1 VSVTTVQVTEH
12 PWAVEVEQTKQI
24 VQVTEQPWAVEVD
37 ETTQTVF
44 VSIPGPVMGGA
55 NTSITSLGGIT
66 GAIQTPTFIDF
77 ATGATVPDA
86 TARVTW
92 NDATGTLQVGM
103 TGNVQADIG
112 QTLYA
117 FVHNAEGATINKG
130 QAVYL
135 YQASGNKAS
144 IRLAYNT
151 SDAYSAKTLGLAAET
166 IGANQNGM
174 VICQGVL
181 DGIDTSAYAEGATL
195 YLGATAGSLTSTKP
209 SAPNHLVYI
218 GVVER
223 ANAGNGQIYVR
234 PQNGYELEELHNV
247 QIVTPANGQT
257 ILYDAST
264 GLWKNANLTAGAGI
278 TITNGAGSATI
289 AAINSG
295 TVTSVA
301 VSGGSTGLTT
311 SGGPITGA
319 GTITIAGTLA
329 VASGGTGATDAAT
342 ARSNLSAAG
351 SGAVT
356 ASGITMSSARL
367 LGRTTA
373 STGAVEEITV
383 GSGLTFT
390 GGTLAATGGS
400 GTVTSI
406 DVSGGTTGLTTSGGP
421 ITGAGTITLAGTLAV
436 TNGGTGATT
445 QSGARTA
452 LGVPA
457 TDGTGASGT
466 WSISVSGNAGT
477 VTNGVYTSGS
487 YADPSWITSLSG
499 TKVSGNISGNA
510 TNVTG
515 IVAVAN
521 GGTGAA
527 TLTGIVKGNGTSAFT
542 AASAGT
548 DYLAPFGSQT
558 QAYVYAAPSGSAGV
572 PSFRAL
578 VASDIPTLNQ
588 NTTGTA
594 SNVTGTV
601 AIANGG
607 SGQTSAQAAIN
618 AFAGAVT
625 SGQYLRGNGTN
636 VVMAAIQAADVPTL
650 NQNTTGTAANVT
662 GTVAVANGGTGA
674 TDAATARSNLTAQK
688 TITSGTAAPTGG
700 SDGDIYLQYT

>member
-1 VSVTTVQVTEH
+1 MSVTS
-12 PWAVEVEQTKQI
+12 
-24 VQVTEQPWAVEVD
+24 VQVTEQPWAVEVE
-37 ETTQTVF
+37 ETTQTVL

-103 TGNVQADIG
+103 TGNIQADVG

-117 FVHNAEGATINKG
+117 YVHNAEGATISKG
-130 QAVYL
+130 QPVYL
-135 YQASGNKAS
+135 YQATGNKAS
-144 IRLAYNT
+144 VKLAYNT
-151 SDAYSAKTLGLAAET
+151 SDAHSAKTLGLAAET
-166 IGANQNGM
+166 ATAGSNFM

-181 DGIDTSAYAEGATL
+181 DGINTSAYSEGATL
-195 YLGATAGSLTSTKP
+195 YLGATAGSLTSSKP

-234 PQNGYELEELHNV
+234 PQNGYELEELRNV
-247 QIVTPANGQT
+247 QIVTPSNGQT

-295 TVTSVA
+295 TVTSVD

-390 GGTLAATGGS
+390 GGTLAATGGGT

-436 TNGGTGATT
+436 ANGGTGAT
-445 QSGARTA
+445 
-452 LGVPA
+452 
-457 TDGTGASGT
+457 
-466 WSISVSGNAGT
+466 
-477 VTNGVYTSGS
+477 
-487 YADPSWITSLSG
+487 
-499 TKVSGNISGNA
+499 
-510 TNVTG
+510 
-515 IVAVAN
+515 
-521 GGTGAA
+521 

-607 SGQTSAQAAIN
+607 SGQTSAQAAMNAFAGAVTSGQYLRGNGTNVVMSAIQAADVPTLNQNTTGTAANVTGTVAIANGGSGQTSAQAAMN

>member
-1 VSVTTVQVTEH
+1 MSVTT
-12 PWAVEVEQTKQI
+12 
-24 VQVTEQPWAVEVD
+24 VQVTEQPWAVEVE
-37 ETTQTVF
+37 ETTQTVL

-135 YQASGNKAS
+135 YQATGNKAS

-166 IGANQNGM
+166 ISAGQNGM

-295 TVTSVA
+295 TVTSVE

-390 GGTLAATGGS
+390 GGTLAATGGGS

-436 TNGGTGATT
+436 ANGGTGAT
-445 QSGARTA
+445 
-452 LGVPA
+452 
-457 TDGTGASGT
+457 
-466 WSISVSGNAGT
+466 
-477 VTNGVYTSGS
+477 
-487 YADPSWITSLSG
+487 
-499 TKVSGNISGNA
+499 
-510 TNVTG
+510 
-515 IVAVAN
+515 
-521 GGTGAA
+521 

-578 VASDIPTLNQ
+578 VASDVPTLNQ

-607 SGQTSAQAAIN
+607 SGQTSAQAAMN
-618 AFAGAVT
+618 AFAGAIT

-636 VVMAAIQAADVPTL
+636 VVMSAIQAADVPTL

-688 TITSGTAAPTGG
+688 TITSGTASPTGG

>member
-1 VSVTTVQVTEH
+1 MSVTT
-12 PWAVEVEQTKQI
+12 
-24 VQVTEQPWAVEVD
+24 VQVTEQPWAVEVE
-37 ETTQTVF
+37 ETTQTVL

-135 YQASGNKAS
+135 YQATGNKAS

-166 IGANQNGM
+166 ISAGQNGM

-295 TVTSVA
+295 TVTSVE

-319 GTITIAGTLA
+319 GTITIAGTRA

-390 GGTLAATGGS
+390 GGTLAATGGGS

-436 TNGGTGATT
+436 ANGGTGAT
-445 QSGARTA
+445 
-452 LGVPA
+452 
-457 TDGTGASGT
+457 
-466 WSISVSGNAGT
+466 
-477 VTNGVYTSGS
+477 
-487 YADPSWITSLSG
+487 
-499 TKVSGNISGNA
+499 
-510 TNVTG
+510 
-515 IVAVAN
+515 
-521 GGTGAA
+521 

-578 VASDIPTLNQ
+578 VASDVPTLNQ

-607 SGQTSAQAAIN
+607 SGQTSAQAAMN
-618 AFAGAVT
+618 AFAGAIT

-636 VVMAAIQAADVPTL
+636 VVMSAIQAADVPTL

-688 TITSGTAAPTGG
+688 TITSGTASPTGG

>member
-1 VSVTTVQVTEH
+1 
-12 PWAVEVEQTKQI
+12 
-24 VQVTEQPWAVEVD
+24 
-37 ETTQTVF
+37 
-44 VSIPGPVMGGA
+44 MGGA

-135 YQASGNKAS
+135 YQAAGNKAS

-195 YLGATAGSLTSTKP
+195 YLGATAGSMTSTKP

-311 SGGPITGA
+311 SGGPITSA

-390 GGTLAATGGS
+390 GGTLAATGGGS

-436 TNGGTGATT
+436 ANGGTGAT
-445 QSGARTA
+445 
-452 LGVPA
+452 
-457 TDGTGASGT
+457 
-466 WSISVSGNAGT
+466 
-477 VTNGVYTSGS
+477 
-487 YADPSWITSLSG
+487 
-499 TKVSGNISGNA
+499 
-510 TNVTG
+510 
-515 IVAVAN
+515 
-521 GGTGAA
+521 

-636 VVMAAIQAADVPTL
+636 VVMSAIQAADVPTL

>member
-1 VSVTTVQVTEH
+1 MSVTS
-12 PWAVEVEQTKQI
+12 
-24 VQVTEQPWAVEVD
+24 VQVTEQPWAVEV
-37 ETTQTVF
+37 EESTQTVL

-86 TARVTW
+86 TARLTW
-92 NDATGTLQVGM
+92 NADTGTLQVGM
-103 TGNVQADIG
+103 TGNIQADVG

-117 FVHNAEGATINKG
+117 YVHNAEGATINKG
-130 QAVYL
+130 QPVYL
-135 YQASGNKAS
+135 YQATGNKAS
-144 IRLAYNT
+144 VKLAYNT

-166 IGANQNGM
+166 ATAGSNFM
-174 VICQGVL
+174 VICQGVI
-181 DGIDTSAYAEGATL
+181 DGINTGSFNEGDTL
-195 YLGATAGSLTSTKP
+195 YLGPTAGSLTATKP

-247 QIVTPANGQT
+247 QIISPANGQT

-356 ASGITMSSARL
+356 ASGITMASARL

-383 GSGLTFT
+383 GSGLSFT
-390 GGTLAATGGS
+390 GGTLSATGGG

-436 TNGGTGATT
+436 ANGGTGAT
-445 QSGARTA
+445 
-452 LGVPA
+452 
-457 TDGTGASGT
+457 
-466 WSISVSGNAGT
+466 
-477 VTNGVYTSGS
+477 
-487 YADPSWITSLSG
+487 
-499 TKVSGNISGNA
+499 
-510 TNVTG
+510 
-515 IVAVAN
+515 
-521 GGTGAA
+521 

-636 VVMAAIQAADVPTL
+636 VVMSAIQAADVPTL

>member
-1 VSVTTVQVTEH
+1 MSVTT
-12 PWAVEVEQTKQI
+12 
-24 VQVTEQPWAVEVD
+24 VQVTEQPWAVEVE
-37 ETTQTVF
+37 ETTQTVL

-135 YQASGNKAS
+135 YQAAGNKAS

-195 YLGATAGSLTSTKP
+195 YLGATAGSLTSIKP

-295 TVTSVA
+295 TVTSVE

-390 GGTLAATGGS
+390 GGTLAATGGGS

-436 TNGGTGATT
+436 ANGGTGAT
-445 QSGARTA
+445 
-452 LGVPA
+452 
-457 TDGTGASGT
+457 
-466 WSISVSGNAGT
+466 
-477 VTNGVYTSGS
+477 
-487 YADPSWITSLSG
+487 
-499 TKVSGNISGNA
+499 
-510 TNVTG
+510 
-515 IVAVAN
+515 
-521 GGTGAA
+521 

-636 VVMAAIQAADVPTL
+636 VVMSAIQAADVPTL

>member
-1 VSVTTVQVTEH
+1 
-12 PWAVEVEQTKQI
+12 
-24 VQVTEQPWAVEVD
+24 
-37 ETTQTVF
+37 
-44 VSIPGPVMGGA
+44 MGGA

-135 YQASGNKAS
+135 YQATGNKAS

-166 IGANQNGM
+166 ISAGQNGM

-295 TVTSVA
+295 TVTSVE

-319 GTITIAGTLA
+319 GTITIAGTRA

-390 GGTLAATGGS
+390 GGTLAATGGGS

-436 TNGGTGATT
+436 ANGGTGAT
-445 QSGARTA
+445 
-452 LGVPA
+452 
-457 TDGTGASGT
+457 
-466 WSISVSGNAGT
+466 
-477 VTNGVYTSGS
+477 
-487 YADPSWITSLSG
+487 
-499 TKVSGNISGNA
+499 
-510 TNVTG
+510 
-515 IVAVAN
+515 
-521 GGTGAA
+521 

-578 VASDIPTLNQ
+578 VASDVPTLNQ

-607 SGQTSAQAAIN
+607 SGQTSAQAAMN
-618 AFAGAVT
+618 AFAGAIT

-636 VVMAAIQAADVPTL
+636 VVMSAIQAADVPTL

-688 TITSGTAAPTGG
+688 TITSGTASPTGG

>member
-1 VSVTTVQVTEH
+1 VSVTTVQ
-12 PWAVEVEQTKQI
+12 I
-24 VQVTEQPWAVEVD
+24 TEQPWAVEVE
-37 ETTQTVF
+37 ETTQTVL

-92 NDATGTLQVGM
+92 NDAAGTLQVGM

-166 IGANQNGM
+166 IGASQNGM

-295 TVTSVA
+295 TVTSVE

-311 SGGPITGA
+311 SGGPITSA

-342 ARSNLSAAG
+342 ARGNLSAAG

-390 GGTLAATGGS
+390 GGTLAATGGGS

-421 ITGAGTITLAGTLAV
+421 ITGAGTITIAGTL
-436 TNGGTGATT
+436 
-445 QSGARTA
+445 
-452 LGVPA
+452 
-457 TDGTGASGT
+457 
-466 WSISVSGNAGT
+466 
-477 VTNGVYTSGS
+477 
-487 YADPSWITSLSG
+487 
-499 TKVSGNISGNA
+499 
-510 TNVTG
+510 
-515 IVAVAN
+515 AVAN
-521 GGTGAA
+521 GGTGAT

-636 VVMAAIQAADVPTL
+636 VVMSAIQAADVPTL

>member
-1 VSVTTVQVTEH
+1 VSVTTVQ
-12 PWAVEVEQTKQI
+12 I
-24 VQVTEQPWAVEVD
+24 TEQPWAVEVE
-37 ETTQTVF
+37 ETTQTVL

-92 NDATGTLQVGM
+92 NDAAGTLQVGM

-135 YQASGNKAS
+135 YQAAGNKAS

-295 TVTSVA
+295 TVTSVE

-390 GGTLAATGGS
+390 GGTLAATGGGS
-400 GTVTSI
+400 GTVTSV

-436 TNGGTGATT
+436 ANGGTGAT
-445 QSGARTA
+445 
-452 LGVPA
+452 
-457 TDGTGASGT
+457 
-466 WSISVSGNAGT
+466 
-477 VTNGVYTSGS
+477 
-487 YADPSWITSLSG
+487 
-499 TKVSGNISGNA
+499 
-510 TNVTG
+510 
-515 IVAVAN
+515 
-521 GGTGAA
+521 

-558 QAYVYAAPSGSAGV
+558 QAHVYAAPSGSAGV

-636 VVMAAIQAADVPTL
+636 VVMSAIQAADVPTL

>member
-1 VSVTTVQVTEH
+1 MSVTS
-12 PWAVEVEQTKQI
+12 
-24 VQVTEQPWAVEVD
+24 VQVTEQPWAVEV
-37 ETTQTVF
+37 EEITQTVL

-117 FVHNAEGATINKG
+117 FVHNAEGATISKG
-130 QAVYL
+130 QPVYL
-135 YQASGNKAS
+135 YQATGNKAS
-144 IRLAYNT
+144 VKLAYNT
-151 SDAYSAKTLGLAAET
+151 SDAHSAKTLGLAAET
-166 IGANQNGM
+166 ATAGSNFM

-181 DGIDTSAYAEGATL
+181 DGINTSAYSEGATL
-195 YLGATAGSLTSTKP
+195 YLGATAGSLTSSKP

-247 QIVTPANGQT
+247 QIVTPSNGQT

-278 TITNGAGSATI
+278 TITNGAGSVTI
-289 AAINSG
+289 AATGGGTG
-295 TVTSVA
+295 TVTSV
-301 VSGGSTGLTT
+301 
-311 SGGPITGA
+311 
-319 GTITIAGTLA
+319 
-329 VASGGTGATDAAT
+329 
-342 ARSNLSAAG
+342 
-351 SGAVT
+351 
-356 ASGITMSSARL
+356 
-367 LGRTTA
+367 
-373 STGAVEEITV
+373 
-383 GSGLTFT
+383 
-390 GGTLAATGGS
+390 
-400 GTVTSI
+400 

-421 ITGAGTITLAGTLAV
+421 ITGAGTITLAGTL
-436 TNGGTGATT
+436 
-445 QSGARTA
+445 
-452 LGVPA
+452 
-457 TDGTGASGT
+457 
-466 WSISVSGNAGT
+466 
-477 VTNGVYTSGS
+477 
-487 YADPSWITSLSG
+487 
-499 TKVSGNISGNA
+499 
-510 TNVTG
+510 
-515 IVAVAN
+515 AVAN

-636 VVMAAIQAADVPTL
+636 VVMSAIQAADVPTLNQNTTGTAANVTGTVAIANGGSGQTSAQAAINAFAGSVTSGQFLRGNGTNVVMSAIQAADVPTLNQNTTGTAANVTGTVAIANGGSGQTSAQAAMNAFAGAVTSGQYLRGNGTNVVMAAIQAADVPTL

>member
-1 VSVTTVQVTEH
+1 VSVTT
-12 PWAVEVEQTKQI
+12 
-24 VQVTEQPWAVEVD
+24 VQVTEQPWAVEVE
-37 ETTQTVF
+37 ETTQTVL

-135 YQASGNKAS
+135 YQAAGNKAS

-195 YLGATAGSLTSTKP
+195 YLGATAGSMTSTKP

-311 SGGPITGA
+311 SGGPITSA

-390 GGTLAATGGS
+390 GGTLAATGGGS

-436 TNGGTGATT
+436 ANGGTGAT
-445 QSGARTA
+445 
-452 LGVPA
+452 
-457 TDGTGASGT
+457 
-466 WSISVSGNAGT
+466 
-477 VTNGVYTSGS
+477 
-487 YADPSWITSLSG
+487 
-499 TKVSGNISGNA
+499 
-510 TNVTG
+510 
-515 IVAVAN
+515 
-521 GGTGAA
+521 

-636 VVMAAIQAADVPTL
+636 VVMSAIQAADVPTL

>member
-1 VSVTTVQVTEH
+1 MSVTT
-12 PWAVEVEQTKQI
+12 
-24 VQVTEQPWAVEVD
+24 VQVTEQPWAVEVE
-37 ETTQTVF
+37 ETTQTVL

-135 YQASGNKAS
+135 YQAAGNKAS

-295 TVTSVA
+295 TVTSVE

-311 SGGPITGA
+311 SGGPITSA

-390 GGTLAATGGS
+390 GGTLAATGGGS

-421 ITGAGTITLAGTLAV
+421 ITGAGTITIAGTL
-436 TNGGTGATT
+436 
-445 QSGARTA
+445 
-452 LGVPA
+452 
-457 TDGTGASGT
+457 
-466 WSISVSGNAGT
+466 
-477 VTNGVYTSGS
+477 
-487 YADPSWITSLSG
+487 
-499 TKVSGNISGNA
+499 
-510 TNVTG
+510 
-515 IVAVAN
+515 AVAN
-521 GGTGAA
+521 GGTGAT

-636 VVMAAIQAADVPTL
+636 VVMSAIQAADVPTL

>member
-1 VSVTTVQVTEH
+1 VSVTS
-12 PWAVEVEQTKQI
+12 
-24 VQVTEQPWAVEVD
+24 VQVTEQPWAVEV
-37 ETTQTVF
+37 EEITQTVL

-117 FVHNAEGATINKG
+117 FVHNAEGATISKG
-130 QAVYL
+130 QPVYL
-135 YQASGNKAS
+135 YQATGNKAS
-144 IRLAYNT
+144 VKLAYNT
-151 SDAYSAKTLGLAAET
+151 SDAHSAKTLGLAAET
-166 IGANQNGM
+166 ATAGSNFM

-181 DGIDTSAYAEGATL
+181 DGINTSAYSEGATL
-195 YLGATAGSLTSTKP
+195 YLGATAGSLTSSKP

-247 QIVTPANGQT
+247 QIVTPSNGQT

-278 TITNGAGSATI
+278 TITNGAGSVTI
-289 AAINSG
+289 AATGGGTG
-295 TVTSVA
+295 TVTSV
-301 VSGGSTGLTT
+301 
-311 SGGPITGA
+311 
-319 GTITIAGTLA
+319 
-329 VASGGTGATDAAT
+329 
-342 ARSNLSAAG
+342 
-351 SGAVT
+351 
-356 ASGITMSSARL
+356 
-367 LGRTTA
+367 
-373 STGAVEEITV
+373 
-383 GSGLTFT
+383 
-390 GGTLAATGGS
+390 
-400 GTVTSI
+400 

-421 ITGAGTITLAGTLAV
+421 ITGAGTITLAGTL
-436 TNGGTGATT
+436 
-445 QSGARTA
+445 
-452 LGVPA
+452 
-457 TDGTGASGT
+457 
-466 WSISVSGNAGT
+466 
-477 VTNGVYTSGS
+477 
-487 YADPSWITSLSG
+487 
-499 TKVSGNISGNA
+499 
-510 TNVTG
+510 
-515 IVAVAN
+515 AVAN

-636 VVMAAIQAADVPTL
+636 VVMSAIQAADVPTLNQNTTGTAANVTGTVAIANGGSGQTSAQAAINAFAGSVTSGQFLRGNGTNVVMSAIQAADVPTLNQNTTGTAANVTGTVAIANGGSGQTSAQAAMNAFAGAVTSGQYLRGNGTNVVMAAIQAADVPTL

>member
-1 VSVTTVQVTEH
+1 VSVTT
-12 PWAVEVEQTKQI
+12 
-24 VQVTEQPWAVEVD
+24 VQVTEQPWAVEVE
-37 ETTQTVF
+37 ETTQTVL

-77 ATGATVPDA
+77 AAAGATDAERRLAWNPD
-86 TARVTW
+86 
-92 NDATGTLQVGM
+92 TGTVQIGMVG
-103 TGNVQADIG
+103 GNVQAELG

-117 FVHNAEGATINKG
+117 YVHNAEGSTIAKG
-130 QAVYL
+130 KPVYL
-135 YQASGNKAS
+135 YQATGNKAS
-144 IRLAYNT
+144 VKLAYNT
-151 SDAYSAKTLGLAAET
+151 TDATSAKTFGLAAES
-166 IGANQNGM
+166 IASGANGLI
-174 VICQGVL
+174 ICQGVL
-181 DGIDTSAYAEGATL
+181 DKIDTSAYNEGDTL
-195 YLGATAGSLTSTKP
+195 YLGATAGTLTSTKP
-209 SAPNHLVYI
+209 KAPNHMVYV

-223 ANAGNGQIYVR
+223 ANNGNGQIYVR
-234 PQNGYELEELHNV
+234 VQNGYELDEIHDV
-247 QIVTPANGQT
+247 QINSPANGQL
-257 ILYDAST
+257 IIYDAATS
-264 GLWKNANLTAGAGI
+264 LWKNANLTAGTGI
-278 TITNGAGSATI
+278 SITNGAGSATI

-295 TVTSVA
+295 TVTSVE

-390 GGTLAATGGS
+390 GGTLAATGGGS
-400 GTVTSI
+400 GTVTSV

-436 TNGGTGATT
+436 ANGGTGATT

-510 TNVTG
+510 ANVTG

-636 VVMAAIQAADVPTL
+636 VVMSAIQAADVPTL

>member
-1 VSVTTVQVTEH
+1 VSVTT
-12 PWAVEVEQTKQI
+12 
-24 VQVTEQPWAVEVD
+24 VQVTEQPWAVEVE
-37 ETTQTVF
+37 ETTQTVL

-92 NDATGTLQVGM
+92 NDAAGTLQVGM
-103 TGNVQADIG
+103 TGNIQADIG

-135 YQASGNKAS
+135 YQATGNKAS

-166 IGANQNGM
+166 ISAGQNGM

-195 YLGATAGSLTSTKP
+195 YLGATAGSLTSIKP

-311 SGGPITGA
+311 SGGPITSA

-390 GGTLAATGGS
+390 GGTLAATGGGS

-406 DVSGGTTGLTTSGGP
+406 DVSGGTTGLTASGGP
-421 ITGAGTITLAGTLAV
+421 ITGAGTITLGGTLAV
-436 TNGGTGATT
+436 GNGGTGAT
-445 QSGARTA
+445 
-452 LGVPA
+452 
-457 TDGTGASGT
+457 
-466 WSISVSGNAGT
+466 
-477 VTNGVYTSGS
+477 
-487 YADPSWITSLSG
+487 
-499 TKVSGNISGNA
+499 
-510 TNVTG
+510 
-515 IVAVAN
+515 
-521 GGTGAA
+521 

-636 VVMAAIQAADVPTL
+636 VVMSAIQAADVPTL

>member
-1 VSVTTVQVTEH
+1 MSVTT
-12 PWAVEVEQTKQI
+12 
-24 VQVTEQPWAVEVD
+24 VQVTEQPWAVEVE
-37 ETTQTVF
+37 ETTQTVL

-135 YQASGNKAS
+135 YQAAGNKAS

-195 YLGATAGSLTSTKP
+195 YLGATAGSMTSTKP

-311 SGGPITGA
+311 SGGPITSA

-390 GGTLAATGGS
+390 GGTLAATGGGS

-436 TNGGTGATT
+436 ANGGTGAT
-445 QSGARTA
+445 
-452 LGVPA
+452 
-457 TDGTGASGT
+457 
-466 WSISVSGNAGT
+466 
-477 VTNGVYTSGS
+477 
-487 YADPSWITSLSG
+487 
-499 TKVSGNISGNA
+499 
-510 TNVTG
+510 
-515 IVAVAN
+515 
-521 GGTGAA
+521 

-636 VVMAAIQAADVPTL
+636 VVMSAIQAADVPTL

>member
-1 VSVTTVQVTEH
+1 VSVTT
-12 PWAVEVEQTKQI
+12 
-24 VQVTEQPWAVEVD
+24 VQVTEQPWAVEVE
-37 ETTQTVF
+37 ETTQTVL

-166 IGANQNGM
+166 ISAGQNGM

-390 GGTLAATGGS
+390 GGTLAATGGGS

-421 ITGAGTITLAGTLAV
+421 ITGAGTITIAGTL
-436 TNGGTGATT
+436 
-445 QSGARTA
+445 
-452 LGVPA
+452 
-457 TDGTGASGT
+457 
-466 WSISVSGNAGT
+466 
-477 VTNGVYTSGS
+477 
-487 YADPSWITSLSG
+487 
-499 TKVSGNISGNA
+499 
-510 TNVTG
+510 
-515 IVAVAN
+515 AVAN
-521 GGTGAA
+521 GGTGAT

-558 QAYVYAAPSGSAGV
+558 QAHVYAAPSGSAGV

-636 VVMAAIQAADVPTL
+636 VVMSAIQAADVPTL

>member
-1 VSVTTVQVTEH
+1 MSVTT
-12 PWAVEVEQTKQI
+12 
-24 VQVTEQPWAVEVD
+24 VQVTEQPWAVEVE
-37 ETTQTVF
+37 ETTQTVL

-92 NDATGTLQVGM
+92 NDAAGTLQVGM
-103 TGNVQADIG
+103 TGNIQADIG

-135 YQASGNKAS
+135 YQAAGNKAS

-195 YLGATAGSLTSTKP
+195 YLGATAGSLTSIKP

-295 TVTSVA
+295 TVTSVE

-390 GGTLAATGGS
+390 GGTLAATGGGS
-400 GTVTSI
+400 GTVTSV

-436 TNGGTGATT
+436 ANGGTGAT
-445 QSGARTA
+445 
-452 LGVPA
+452 
-457 TDGTGASGT
+457 
-466 WSISVSGNAGT
+466 
-477 VTNGVYTSGS
+477 
-487 YADPSWITSLSG
+487 
-499 TKVSGNISGNA
+499 
-510 TNVTG
+510 
-515 IVAVAN
+515 
-521 GGTGAA
+521 

-636 VVMAAIQAADVPTL
+636 VVMSAIQAADVPTL